1 MIRVPSILDLLA
13 QGLSDGFAR
22 FVIRVCDQRYA
33 RRRPA
38 TPGLVRFASRQS
50 EVHMAQFEVTA
61 ALPAPAKPDDVSAR
75 KLTMAIDSG
84 DMTIYDLD
92 PTATSFTFPTPFGF
106 GQVLTG
112 ALTDIDAAGNVSEP
126 STYSYSVVDETPP
139 PQPGQITFASRQID

>member
-1 MIRVPSILDLLA
+1 
-13 QGLSDGFAR
+13 
-22 FVIRVCDQRYA
+22 
-33 RRRPA
+33 
-38 TPGLVRFASRQS
+38 
-50 EVHMAQFEVTA
+50 MALFEVTA
-61 ALPAPAKPDDVSAR
+61 ALPTPAKPDDVSAR